1 MTIHDMMVSRLIVES
16 LAKKGKVTLE
26 EAKFYTDFSRNVLNK
41 IIEETVLELKDVEY
55 RPTQTQSLNESEN
68 IIRKLIK

>member
-16 LAKKGKVTLE
+16 LAKNGKVTLE

-41 IIEETVLELKDVEY
+41 IIEETVSEIKDVE
-55 RPTQTQSLNESEN
+55 RQPTRTQSLNESEN